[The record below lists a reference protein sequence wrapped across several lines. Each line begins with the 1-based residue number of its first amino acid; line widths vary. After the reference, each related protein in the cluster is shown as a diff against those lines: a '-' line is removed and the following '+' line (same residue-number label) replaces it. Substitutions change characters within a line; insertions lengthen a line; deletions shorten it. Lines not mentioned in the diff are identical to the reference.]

1 MKPQII
7 CHIMTPIDGK
17 VDNSRWTAPDK
28 EYDASEMMA
37 QYHAIGQRLGT
48 DAWILGTN
56 TVKQFFPKDSTH
68 VPATRFFQTNCT
80 RL

>member
-37 QYHAIGQRLGT
+37 QYHAIEQRLGT
-48 DAWILGTN
+48 DAWIFGTN
-56 TVKQFFPKDSTH
+56 TVKQFFPESFSRPTAH
-68 VPATRFFQTNCT
+68 VCR

>member
-37 QYHAIGQRLGT
+37 QYHAIG
-48 DAWILGTN
+48 
-56 TVKQFFPKDSTH
+56 
-68 VPATRFFQTNCT
+68 
-80 RL
+80 